1 MSKSWVLN
9 VQEDSNGDCFLVFNE
24 EMFEQSGFKIGDVLS
39 WVNNKDGSFT
49 LTKKET
55 PSK

>member
-24 EMFEQSGFKIGDVLS
+24 EILEQSGFKIGDVLS
-39 WVNNKDGSFT
+39 WENNKDGSFT